1 MRFRVCGPGL
11 NNSQYSGSFQ
21 GVQGSDRAIRND
33 RESSRKED
41 WGLNASWV
49 YMCIKVKRILTYSVC
64 IYIYIY
70 VFMYIYIYVL
80 KCRYVYVAP
89 MFLAY

>member
-1 MRFRVCGPGL
+1 MRFRVCSPGL

-21 GVQGSDRAIRND
+21 GVQGSYRATRNF

-49 YMCIKVKRILTYSVC
+49 YMCIKVKRILTYMC
-64 IYIYIY
+64 IYIYISIY
-70 VFMYIYIYVL
+70 LCVHVYIYIYM
-80 KCRYVYVAP
+80 Y
-89 MFLAY
+89 